1 MSFTPGRL
9 KECTIILSPNCLIIE
24 PGFQLPSFQFNLQ
37 GVCKLVMA
45 KNKASSYRYDI
56 IVEQLMN
63 LLQSIDPESLKILIL
78 NPMHITN
85 EMLQFLSSRFS
96 KPEHLALPNCTIDNP
111 DIDSRNL
118 DIH

>member
-1 MSFTPGRL
+1 M
-9 KECTIILSPNCLIIE
+9 ECATTFFPNCLIIE
-24 PGFQLPSFQFNLQ
+24 HGFQLLSLFQFNLQ